1 MSILL
6 PPLRRSLA
14 ALALALQAL
23 VLTGA
28 SLAPA
33 GPAAADPLDGSV
45 AQGLGIAAHW
55 PDAADLDQIAQLG
68 IGLVRTDL
76 SWARTERTPGVYDFG
91 AYLDMA
97 AAMRAR
103 GLRPLF
109 ILDYGNPLHSPMVA
123 LTHRGVAQQRAAAPD
138 TPEAVA
144 AYAAWAAAAVA
155 AFAEFDPVW
164 EIWNEPDHA
173 RFWPPEP
180 DPDAYARLAGSA
192 CRAMRAASPARLTIL
207 GPAVA
212 DWIDSDYLEQ
222 VLRSEAVACFDAI
235 SVHPYQIRAV
245 GDEDEATWGGLR
257 RQIDAAQPG
266 RALPIANSEW
276 GRSQIGGV
284 TEAQQAAYLVRSL
297 AVNQAAGVGL
307 NVWYVWKD
315 PGDSPENDQHHFG
328 VKRYDGTF
336 RLAHDA
342 MRTLTAQIGAARFR
356 CISHDGGLT
365 QALFAEP
372 GEGGAATLV
381 LWNQG
386 RGRDWVPPAG
396 LTVRGA
402 VAMTGEAL
410 DPARLTLDSR
420 IPVYLKVD
428 PASSS
433 LPCAA

>member
-1 MSILL
+1 MTLFL
-6 PPLRRSLA
+6 APLRRSLA
-14 ALALALQAL
+14 GLARILQAI
-23 VLTGA
+23 VLAGA
-28 SLAPA
+28 CLAPS
-33 GPAAADPLDGSV
+33 GPAAADPLDGAV

-55 PDAADLDQIAQLG
+55 PNAADLDQIAELG
-68 IGLVRTDL
+68 IGIVRTDL
-76 SWARTERTPGVYDFG
+76 SWARTEQAPGVYDFG
-91 AYLDMA
+91 VYLEMA

-103 GLRPLF
+103 GLRPMF

-123 LTHRGVAQQRAAAPD
+123 LTHRGVAQQRAAAPAA
-138 TPEAVA
+138 PEAVA

-173 RFWPPEP
+173 RFWPPAP
-180 DPDAYARLAGSA
+180 DPAAYARLADSA
-192 CRAMRAASPARLTIL
+192 CRAMRAASPSRLTIL

-212 DWIDSDYLEQ
+212 DWIDSAYLGD

-235 SVHPYQIRAV
+235 SVHPYQVRAV
-245 GDEDEATWGGLR
+245 GDEDAAVWGGLR

-297 AVNQAAGVGL
+297 AVNQAAGVRL

-315 PGDSPENDQHHFG
+315 PGDAPGNDQHHFG
-328 VKRYDGTF
+328 IKRYDGTF

-342 MRTLTAQIGAARFR
+342 IRTLTTQIGAARFR

-381 LWNQG
+381 MWSQG
-386 RGRDWVPPAG
+386 RSRDWTPPAG
-396 LTVRGA
+396 LIVRSA
-402 VAMTGEAL
+402 VAMTGKAL
-410 DPARLTLDSR
+410 DPERLALAIR
-420 IPVYLKVD
+420 VPVYLKVD